1 MSAILEHFK
10 PPPLASDPPAKTKF
24 WPAPPTQ
31 SSGGILQR
39 PQPVTNI
46 SISSSSSQLSV
57 PSVPP
62 TPLSPPASTRVSFA
76 PLPDVTERKR
86 RNSIT
91 LGVAARSAALRQM
104 KERAQG
110 PPGAESPRPGPQ
122 SRPPGGG
129 GGVGPGKPRYV
140 YPGTPAGRPRP
151 RRPVYKDD
159 DVRVSAYQT
168 PILVPWALFTNPVP
182 PRFGQVVDLGE
193 VAMDAGKKLWRVI
206 NKKSRKSSG
215 AASDSGRPDVVRVV
229 ADDLSVGGPTV
240 GVSGHNTEREIL
252 VRGFAVPED
261 VPDVDEGAEERDEEE
276 EREHVHRT
284 EDYVA
289 DMQAMRIYDN
299 PDPSETFAVDP
310 SAVSPTGSKD
320 ANSLS
325 PGHLHSTTHSP
336 PPLTPESETSEL
348 LSSDS
353 SSAVSNRTPI
363 LDPHILNTS
372 PDSGQLT
379 TKSSL
384 F

>member
-46 SISSSSSQLSV
+46 STSSSSSQLSV

-110 PPGAESPRPGPQ
+110 PSGAEPPRAGPQ
-122 SRPPGGG
+122 SRPPGG

-159 DVRVSAYQT
+159 D
-168 PILVPWALFTNPVP
+168 
-182 PRFGQVVDLGE
+182 VVDLGE

-261 VPDVDEGAEERDEEE
+261 IPDEEEGAEERDEEE

-289 DMQAMRIYDN
+289 DMQAMRIYN
-299 PDPSETFAVDP
+299 NQDPSETFAVDP

-325 PGHLHSTTHSP
+325 PGHIHSTTHSP

-363 LDPHILNTS
+363 LDPHLLNTS

-379 TKSSL
+379 TKRSL